1 MTVYRSSEQNAV
13 LNKNMHHLRD
23 NSEKKS
29 VERPEVP
36 RRTKP
41 RNPRNHSTA
50 EHIMLMRFP
59 NLSRYDKDNKRIK
72 NEEEDEMDQVNTS
85 IRLQK
90 AGKWVS
96 QDIIDEEEARVK
108 KRQNRSDLA
117 QIKGHNKSRT
127 QHTSPIMIN
136 LRAQKIFKPCNPG
149 AAKKLLERNIFLN
162 NTQDVNIDIADE
174 DHKDSKFG
182 DSKHG
187 NARFVP
193 NSRSPNQLNKTTCF
207 INSTNGFETFLKRQD
222 EIPRLSILEN
232 YRQISKI
239 MRNSFLK
246 AKDIEQRFKN
256 NALSNEELKKK
267 REEEEN
273 TMKLTKI
280 LKQMNSPRNAFAT
293 SEKT

>member
-1 MTVYRSSEQNAV
+1 M
-13 LNKNMHHLRD
+13 
-23 NSEKKS
+23 
-29 VERPEVP
+29 
-36 RRTKP
+36 
-41 RNPRNHSTA
+41 
-50 EHIMLMRFP
+50 
-59 NLSRYDKDNKRIK
+59 
-72 NEEEDEMDQVNTS
+72 
-85 IRLQK
+85 
-90 AGKWVS
+90 
-96 QDIIDEEEARVK
+96 
-108 KRQNRSDLA
+108 
-117 QIKGHNKSRT
+117 
-127 QHTSPIMIN
+127 
-136 LRAQKIFKPCNPG
+136 
-149 AAKKLLERNIFLN
+149 LERNIFLN
-162 NTQDVNIDIADE
+162 NTHDVNIDIADE

-187 NARFVP
+187 NQRFVP

-207 INSTNGFETFLKRQD
+207 INSTNGFETFLRRQD

-293 SEKT
+293 SERT